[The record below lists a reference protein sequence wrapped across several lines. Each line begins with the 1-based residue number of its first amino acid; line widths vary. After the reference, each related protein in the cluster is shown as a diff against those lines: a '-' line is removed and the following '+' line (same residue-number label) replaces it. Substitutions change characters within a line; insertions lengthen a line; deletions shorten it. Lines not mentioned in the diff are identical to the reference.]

1 MVRVIHLF
9 IQVNMDIRF
18 DGKRALVTGAGRGN
32 ATRMYK
38 IRGTLTMLTIH
49 KQKGLSHTS
58 DFIWPF
64 LLDLRLLD

>member
-1 MVRVIHLF
+1 
-9 IQVNMDIRF
+9 MDIRF

-58 DFIWPF
+58 DFIRPF
-64 LLDLRLLD
+64 N